1 MQRLIRYLYEYQNG
15 RKVRNVGFVKAEDSG
30 DFLSF
35 WIYGNE
41 FPVSVEGRLEIF
53 LFYQKEDKC
62 VGIPLGELPKRSPLT
77 AYQVNYEG
85 STAKVEGVVLR
96 EDRDDAN
103 RWYAAGWKEPL
114 PDVEQMIEEQAL
126 EVQDIEEQIEE
137 QIEPKLTEQ
146 QVETEK
152 IESQKVE
159 QPIEKPQI
167 EEPVVYKISRKDL
180 VQLPRQ
186 EWKLANNRFLMH
198 GCRNYHH
205 LISFEKDGKYWLGV
219 PGIYHP
225 QEERAARAFGF
236 VEFMMPEEGEVELME
251 DEQSQQEEFGYWC
264 RTVNN
269 LIKG

>member
-15 RKVRNVGFVKAEDSG
+15 RRVRNVGFVKAEDSG
-30 DFLSF
+30 DFLAF
-35 WIYGNE
+35 WVYGNE
-41 FPVSVEGRLEIF
+41 FPASVEGRLEIF

-62 VGIPLGELPKRSPLT
+62 VGIPLGEISKIRPMT
-77 AYQVNYEG
+77 AYQTNYEG
-85 STAKVEGVVLR
+85 NTSRIEGVVLR
-96 EDRDDAN
+96 ENQDGVF

-114 PDVEQMIEEQAL
+114 PDIEQMVEESMVEERKLEEADAVNAEDTEEIEVVEEVLEEQPS
-126 EVQDIEEQIEE
+126 VF
-137 QIEPKLTEQ
+137 
-146 QVETEK
+146 K
-152 IESQKVE
+152 IT
-159 QPIEKPQI
+159 
-167 EEPVVYKISRKDL
+167 RKDL

-205 LISFEKDGKYWLGV
+205 LISFEKEGKYWLGV

-236 VEFMMPEEGEVELME
+236 VEFMTPDDGEVELSE
-251 DEQSQQEEFGYWC
+251 EEQSEQEEFGYWC

-269 LIKG
+269 IIKG